1 MIPAPIAHFA
11 DRNCADQAASCRCNM
26 SNWTLEVLNK
36 LTAYHQKQIK
46 IFLELGKDVTA
57 SQPRRTSADQSIK
70 ASIEN
75 IDELHEK
82 NSRILRTM
90 KAEIHRAIKRQTHIA
105 QHREQIAKAE
115 RKAKEKPLRFIAD
128 GSKSSIYEVPES
140 LGKFVIRV
148 GSLKAIKQGRSNT
161 LHVAQA
167 QKELEH
173 SIRSGS
179 RKGWLRPLLIP
190 KVEEFVPTGWVQDDL
205 TGILRQCKSLDPR
218 IPGFCG
224 MNVDSMCVDSDEQVG
239 IVLSRIGDLEDQCSR
254 EVLQRCFK
262 PSDEELEEILDAN
275 DHFLVRIYLGRRSDD
290 DDDTEDDVSDVTVK
304 DAASDGSIANFD
316 ESPLSTLNL
325 PGYLDRIIMACGEEK
340 SAHTLESIAHEIAF
354 GYALLH
360 WKARLDGRGI
370 EFLMGSS
377 PTGLGKR
384 LYMLDFEDCRP
395 LRELSARCVRDQ
407 LVPAALENDPYIPRA
422 ISWKSSDED
431 ELCELCKKHKGY
443 HEVLKGRKQ
452 KKNRKRKRVCASVCV
467 WKAFVES
474 YREAS
479 AKIWEARNRDFD
491 LGLSELFIEE
501 LKRGFFEQNAEK
513 YWDGVS
519 DHHVASEDGAH
530 SQLWQDNDME
540 TERGEN
546 NRQQE
551 EPDIEDDH
559 IRDYRE
565 PFDNYQYGN
574 HGYDYTD
581 DSSEGEQGGNDAREE
596 DPEYGDEIEYDQDQQ
611 YGEPFENGQ
620 FGDNGHNSDAMDTG
634 DSSNGQQSSDEDDN
648 DDDDYD
654 DVD

>member
-1 MIPAPIAHFA
+1 MIPVPIARFA
-11 DRNCADQAASCRCNM
+11 NKNCAAQQKSPCRCNL
-26 SNWTLEVLNK
+26 SSWTVKNLNDT
-36 LTAYHQKQIK
+36 LVRYQEQIK
-46 IFLELGKDVTA
+46 NVLELGKDVTA

-90 KAEIHRAIKRQTHIA
+90 KAEIQRALKRQTHIA
-105 QHREQIAKAE
+105 QHREQIAEAE

-128 GSKSSIYEVPES
+128 GSKSSIHEVPES
-140 LGKFVIRV
+140 LGKRVIRL
-148 GSLKAIKQGRSNT
+148 GPLKAIEQGLLNT
-161 LHVAQA
+161 LLVAQA
-167 QKELEH
+167 QNRFEH
-173 SIRSGS
+173 SIWSGS
-179 RKGWLRPLLIP
+179 RQGWLRSLLIP
-190 KVEEFVPTGWVQDDL
+190 KVEEFVPTGWVRDDF
-205 TGILRQCKSLDPR
+205 TGVLRQCESLDPR
-218 IPGFCG
+218 IPGFYD
-224 MNVDSMCVDSDEQVG
+224 MNGDRMCVDSDEQVG
-239 IVLSRIGDLEDQCSR
+239 IVLSRIEDLEDQYSR

-262 PSDEELEEILDAN
+262 LSNDQLEEILDAN
-275 DHFLVRIYLGRRSDD
+275 DHFLVRIYLGRRSDE
-290 DDDTEDDVSDVTVK
+290 DDTEDAVSDVTMK
-304 DAASDGSIANFD
+304 DAASDGSIANFN
-316 ESPLSTLNL
+316 ELPLSTLNL

-340 SAHTLESIAHEIAF
+340 SAHPLESIAQEIAF

-360 WKARLDGRGI
+360 WGARLDGRGI
-370 EFLMGSS
+370 EFLLGSS

-384 LYMLDFEDCRP
+384 LYMLDFEDCCP

-407 LVPAALENDPYIPRA
+407 IVPAALENEPYIPRA

-452 KKNRKRKRVCASVCV
+452 KKNRKRKKVCASVCV

-474 YREAS
+474 YRYAS
-479 AKIWEARNRDFD
+479 AKIWEARNHDFD
-491 LGLSELFIEE
+491 LELSEVFIEE
-501 LKRGFFEQNAEK
+501 LKRGFFEQDAEK
-513 YWDGVS
+513 YRDGVS
-519 DHHVASEDGAH
+519 DHHVALEDGAH
-530 SQLWQDNDME
+530 SWLWQDNDME
-540 TERGEN
+540 TEQGEN

-559 IRDYRE
+559 IQDYRE

-581 DSSEGEQGGNDAREE
+581 DSSEGEQGGNDGREE
-596 DPEYGDEIEYDQDQQ
+596 GPEYGDEIEDDQNQQ

-620 FGDNGHNSDAMDTG
+620 FGDNGYDSDAMDTG
-634 DSSNGQQSSDEDDN
+634 DSSEGEQVSDEEE